1 MNVSGAS
8 LGAMPAWLCSNARP
22 AGTRT
27 LGECAQLLKDAAEE
41 LDGPDCSEAVRH
53 LVDGLR
59 VWLRQG
65 GDLDSHLGVRAARG
79 KAAQL
84 PHLNAPKQSR
94 DDALRQLADKLPQ
107 PTAEERARALALMVL
122 AKDPQIL
129 AIHQCSGRQVPSSAV
144 QLARILRQGS
154 AGHHE

>member
-1 MNVSGAS
+1 MNVTGAS
-8 LGAMPAWLCSNARP
+8 LDAMPAWLCSNARP

-27 LGECAQLLKDAAEE
+27 PAECAQLLKDAADE
-41 LDGPDCSEAVRH
+41 LDGRQCSEAVRH

-59 VWLRQG
+59 AWLHQG
-65 GDLDSHLGVRAARG
+65 GDLNAHLGVRAPRG

-94 DDALRQLADKLPQ
+94 DAALRQLADKLPQ
-107 PTAEERARALALMVL
+107 PTAEERARALASMVL
-122 AKDPQIL
+122 ARDPQIL

-154 AGHHE
+154 SGRQE